1 MDLKEPVLPE
11 PVVALC
17 TRPWPAR
24 GAWEGRGEVCA
35 LVGGPGGPEGAA
47 VWGAFSSWGGVAGGC
62 GGRRCC
68 LSLCGDG
75 ALPGAGLRAPRQRA
89 AKG

>member
-24 GAWEGRGEVCA
+24 GAWEG
-35 LVGGPGGPEGAA
+35 LGGGGPEGAA
-47 VWGAFSSWGGVAGGC
+47 VWGAFSSWGGVAGRC

-68 LSLCGDG
+68 PSLYGDG